1 MRAICTFFFLLL
13 LTTLSGQEKPSFAK
27 VVTLP
32 ESIAERTISLNSE
45 YLVHRAHRPS
55 KGQQPLLIVLH
66 GGGGTGRD
74 IQRIRGAAM
83 GPLRTM
89 KKAGIEGIVV
99 APQAAENPMKLGAK
113 GGWVPSDLDRLLE
126 HLISPLPID
135 PNRVY
140 LTGVSMGGYGTY
152 AWAGVSPQHFA
163 AIAPMVGGIGP
174 GGPKDI
180 TTQLDLWGENLATIP
195 MRAYYGAKDRVVPA
209 DRGEMILASIEKAGG
224 NQAEIIVY
232 DDLGHDA
239 AKRPFSDP
247 KFFKWLF
254 SHSRGSN

>member
-1 MRAICTFFFLLL
+1 MKAIFTLFFLSLL
-13 LTTLSGQEKPSFAK
+13 AAVSGQEKPSFAEIQ
-27 VVTLP
+27 TLP
-32 ESIAERTISLNSE
+32 ESVIDNTISLNSE
-45 YLVHRAHRPS
+45 YWLYRAHRPS
-55 KGQQPLLIVLH
+55 ARKQPLLIVLH

-74 IQRIRGAAM
+74 IQRIKGGAM

-89 KKAGIEGIVV
+89 KEAGIDAIVV

-113 GGWVPSDLDRLLE
+113 GGWVPSDLDLLLE
-126 HLISPLPID
+126 HLISTLPID
-135 PNRVY
+135 PDRIY

-180 TTQLDLWGENLATIP
+180 TTQLDLWGENLAKIP
-195 MRAYYGAKDRVVPA
+195 MRAYYGAEDRVVPA
-209 DRGEMILASIEKAGG
+209 DRGEMILAAIEKAGG
-224 NQAEIIVY
+224 NQAEVIVY

-254 SHSRGSN
+254 SHTRPSN